1 MIFKNLKN
9 SKNSNYNKRT
19 FSLFVF
25 VGTLVF
31 FYIPLLLL
39 IIFSFNKGKNIQWT
53 GFSLHWYYDMIFR
66 SRDLWQAFLN
76 SLLISITSATLAT
89 FIGTFG
95 GIGFYWH
102 NFKFKKILQFF
113 TYLPLVI
120 PEIIMGVSLL
130 IFFAGIKWKLGLLTI
145 FIAHTTFCIPFVIL
159 IIMSRLEE
167 FDNSIIEASYDL
179 GANEWQTL
187 TKIILPVTMPGII
200 ASFLMAMTLSLDDFV
215 ITFFV
220 AGPGSSTLPLHI
232 YSMIRFGIS
241 PVINVFSVFLIG
253 LTIILTLSTNKIQKY
268 MLK

>member
-1 MIFKNLKN
+1 MILKKN
-9 SKNSNYNKRT
+9 YHQRT
-19 FSLFVF
+19 FSLLVF
-25 VGTLVF
+25 AATLVF

-53 GFSLHWYYDMIFR
+53 GFSFHWYYDMIFK
-66 SRDLWQAFLN
+66 SRDLWRAFSN
-76 SLLISITSATLAT
+76 SLLISLTSASLSTA
-89 FIGTFG
+89 IGTLG
-95 GIGFYWH
+95 GIGFYWY
-102 NFKFKKILQFF
+102 NFRFKKLLQFF

-130 IFFAGIKWKLGLLTI
+130 IFFAGLKWKLGLFTI

-159 IIMSRLEE
+159 IIMSRLQE
-167 FDNSIIEASYDL
+167 FDNSIVEAAYDL
-179 GANEWQTL
+179 GANPFQTL
-187 TKIILPVTMPGII
+187 VRVIIPMTMPGII

>member
-1 MIFKNLKN
+1 MKIKN
-9 SKNSNYNKRT
+9 SSYNKRT

-25 VGTLVF
+25 ALTLVF

-53 GFSLHWYYDMIFR
+53 GFSLEWYYDMIFK
-66 SRDLWQAFLN
+66 SRDLWRAFSN
-76 SLLISITSATLAT
+76 SLLISLTSAALSTT
-89 FIGTFG
+89 IGTLG
-95 GIGFYWH
+95 GIGFYWY
-102 NFKFKKILQFF
+102 NFKLKKFLQFC

-130 IFFAGIKWKLGLLTI
+130 IFFSGLKWKLGLFTI

-159 IIMSRLEE
+159 IIMSRLQE
-167 FDNSIIEASYDL
+167 FDNSIIEAAYDL
-179 GANEWQTL
+179 GANQFETL
-187 TKIILPVTMPGII
+187 FKVIIPMTMPGII

-241 PVINVFSVFLIG
+241 PVINVFSVFPYRLNDNFDFID
-253 LTIILTLSTNKIQKY
+253 
-268 MLK
+268 